1 MLEIKS
7 TLRMYKAN
15 PASRDFKNA
24 PARLQKPAG
33 NGTVSDPTRVDGCSA
48 ASTNGSTNGSVQ
60 SLPPKQ
66 GAKRGRPRNNEPKQN
81 KKGKKDKK
89 KEKQVIQPEVLNVL
103 GKLVQLGKP
112 FDKTLSEIV
121 DYAEGP
127 LDHRARKEGDDSPI
141 KELLEIENEW
151 KAYQAAK
158 LKQLTAFLERQGL
171 IPIGG
176 VDAVAAGRDTLG

>member
-24 PARLQKPAG
+24 PAHLQNPTG
-33 NGTVSDPTRVDGCSA
+33 NGTVSDSTRVNGSSA
-48 ASTNGSTNGSVQ
+48 ASTNGLVQ
-60 SLPPKQ
+60 FSPPKQ
-66 GAKRGRPRNNEPKQN
+66 GPKRGRPSNNEPKQSA
-81 KKGKKDKK
+81 KRGKKDKK
-89 KEKQVIQPEVLNVL
+89 KEKQEIQPKVLNVL
-103 GKLVQLGKP
+103 AKLHQLGNP
-112 FDKTLSEIV
+112 FEKTLSEIV
-121 DYAEGP
+121 DYAELP
-127 LDHRARKEGDDSPI
+127 LDQQARLEGNDGPI
-141 KELLEIENEW
+141 KELLEIEEEW

-176 VDAVAAGRDTLG
+176 VEAAAAGRDTLS